1 MGKRFRG
8 VNMSKTI
15 SRFTENYL
23 DKTKVRKGDFDWD
36 LYNMKEELTDEQ
48 EALRQLNGLIESIA
62 TGNNTYTLDTFKADV
77 KEVEQ
82 NNELTSDPNQTEKS

>member
-1 MGKRFRG
+1 MK
-8 VNMSKTI
+8 KI
-15 SRFTENYL
+15 SRFTEHYL
-23 DKTKVRKGDFDWD
+23 GKTKVRKGDFDWD

-77 KEVEQ
+77 KEVLEEVS
-82 NNELTSDPNQTEKS
+82 NDI